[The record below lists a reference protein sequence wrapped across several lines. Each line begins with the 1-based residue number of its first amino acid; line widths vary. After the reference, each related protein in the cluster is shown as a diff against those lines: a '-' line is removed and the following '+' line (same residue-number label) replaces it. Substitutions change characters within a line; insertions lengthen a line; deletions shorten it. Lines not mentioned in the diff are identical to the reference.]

1 MVSWNS
7 NHTSSRF
14 FSAGVLLVV
23 VTAVALLALIGKQK
37 ISVTTETKNL
47 ETASE
52 AGQPVRVVTAARAK
66 EERQVVLSGEA
77 RPYASVT
84 LYAKVSGYI
93 QEIRVDKGDKVRADQ
108 ILAVIDS
115 PELTRQYDAAV
126 ADAKNKR
133 LDAERAL
140 QLFNTGAVSS
150 QSFHG
155 SETTAEIAEKNAA
168 SFLAQK
174 DYLTVRAPF
183 SGAITARFVDPGA
196 LVQGAT
202 AAQTSALPVVT
213 LSETNRL
220 RIYVYPDQRIASL
233 VQVGDR
239 AEISDT
245 ARPDVKL
252 TAAVSRTSG
261 ELDLKTRT
269 LLVEIDCDN
278 RDGLILAGSFV
289 QVTLSL
295 RMPRQV
301 EIPTQALII
310 RGNKTLVGVIT
321 PDNKVN
327 LRPVEI
333 YESDGKTAR
342 LSSGVQEGEKVA
354 LNLGHSVEDGQM
366 VQPSIKEQEGKGQK
380 GLQSRCKHLSKDYFV
395 NIRN

>member
-1 MVSWNS
+1 MAFWSS

-14 FSAGVLLVV
+14 FSVGILLVV

-37 ISVTTETKNL
+37 MSVTAETKNR
-47 ETASE
+47 EAANE
-52 AGQPVRVVTAARAK
+52 AGQPVRVITAARAQ
-66 EERQVVLSGEA
+66 EERQVVLAGEA
-77 RPYASVT
+77 RPYATVT

-93 QEIRVDKGDKVRADQ
+93 QEIRVDKGDKVQADQ
-108 ILAVIDS
+108 ILAIIDS

-150 QSFHG
+150 QSYHG
-155 SETTAEIAEKNAA
+155 SDTTAEIAEKTAA
-168 SFLAQK
+168 SLLAQK
-174 DYLTVRAPF
+174 DYLTMRAPF
-183 SGAITARFVDPGA
+183 SGTVTARFVDPGA

-202 AAQTSALPVVT
+202 TAQTSALPIVT
-213 LSETNRL
+213 LSETDRL
-220 RIYVYPDQRIASL
+220 RVYVYPDQRIASL
-233 VQVGDR
+233 IKVGGR
-239 AEISDT
+239 AEVSDT
-245 ARPDVKL
+245 TRPDVKL
-252 TAAVSRTSG
+252 TATVNRTSG

-295 RMPRQV
+295 RMPHQV

-310 RGNKTLVGVIT
+310 RGKRTLVGVIT

-354 LNLGHSVEDGQM
+354 LNLGHSVEDGEL
-366 VQPSIKEQEGKGQK
+366 VQPSMKEQEGKGRED
-380 GLQSRCKHLSKDYFV
+380 S
-395 NIRN
+395 

>member
-1 MVSWNS
+1 MVSRSS
-7 NHTSSRF
+7 NHTNRRF
-14 FSAGVLLVV
+14 ILGGILLVI
-23 VTAVALLALIGKQK
+23 VTAVALLALIERQK
-37 ISVTTETKNL
+37 TSINVETKNL
-47 ETASE
+47 KETDR
-52 AGQPVRVVTAARAK
+52 AGLPVRVVNVARAE
-66 EERQVVLSGEA
+66 EERKIVLSGEA
-77 RPYASVT
+77 RPYATVT
-84 LYAKVSGYI
+84 LYAKVSGYV

-108 ILAVIDS
+108 ILAIIDS
-115 PELTRQYDAAV
+115 PELNRQYDAAV

-155 SETTAEIAEKNAA
+155 SETTAEIAEQTAA

-183 SGAITARFVDPGA
+183 SGTLTARFVDPGA

-202 AAQTSALPVVT
+202 TAQTSALPIVT
-213 LSETNRL
+213 ISDTDRL
-220 RIYVYPDQRIASL
+220 RVYVYPDQRIASL
-233 VQVGDR
+233 IKVGDD
-239 AEISDT
+239 AEVSDT
-245 ARPDVKL
+245 TRPDVKL
-252 TAAVSRTSG
+252 KAAVSRTSG

-269 LLVEIDCDN
+269 LLVEIECGN

-289 QVTLSL
+289 QVTLHL

-301 EIPTQALII
+301 EVPVQALII

-321 PDNKVN
+321 TDNKVN

-342 LSSGVQEGEKVA
+342 LGSGVQEGDKVA
-354 LNLGHSVEDGQM
+354 LDLGQSVQDGQM
-366 VQPSIKEQEGKGQK
+366 VQPSIKEQEGKSQK
-380 GLQSRCKHLSKDYFV
+380 SP
-395 NIRN
+395 

>member
-7 NHTSSRF
+7 NHTSSRY
-14 FSAGVLLVV
+14 FSGGVLLVV
-23 VTAVALLALIGKQK
+23 ATAVALLALIGKQK
-37 ISVTTETKNL
+37 MSVTAETKNL
-47 ETASE
+47 KAASE
-52 AGQPVRVVTAARAK
+52 AGQPVRVVTAVRAK
-66 EERQVVLSGEA
+66 EERQVVLAGEA
-77 RPYASVT
+77 RSYATVT

-108 ILAVIDS
+108 ILAIIDS
-115 PELTRQYDAAV
+115 PELIRQYDAAV

-155 SETTAEIAEKNAA
+155 SETIAEIAEKNAA
-168 SFLAQK
+168 SLLAQK
-174 DYLTVRAPF
+174 DYLTMRAPF
-183 SGAITARFVDPGA
+183 AGTITARFVDPGA

-202 AAQTSALPVVT
+202 TAQTSALPIVT
-213 LSETNRL
+213 ISDTDRL
-220 RIYVYPDQRIASL
+220 RVYVYPDQKTAIL
-233 VQVGDR
+233 VKVGDR

-245 ARPDVKL
+245 AKPDVKL
-252 TAAVSRTSG
+252 TATVSRTSG

-278 RDGLILAGSFV
+278 RDGMILAGSFV

-295 RMPRQV
+295 RMPHQV

-310 RGNKTLVGVIT
+310 CGNKTLVGVIT

-342 LSSGVQEGEKVA
+342 LSSGVQEGDKIA
-354 LNLGHSVEDGQM
+354 LDLGQSVKDGQL
-366 VQPSIKEQEGKGQK
+366 VQPSMKEQEGKGQK
-380 GLQSRCKHLSKDYFV
+380 GS
-395 NIRN
+395 

>member
-1 MVSWNS
+1 MAFWSS
-7 NHTSSRF
+7 NHSDNRF
-14 FSAGVLLVV
+14 IMGGILLVI

-37 ISVTTETKNL
+37 MSVTAETKNL
-47 ETASE
+47 KKTDQT
-52 AGQPVRVVTAARAK
+52 GRPVRVVTAARA
-66 EERQVVLSGEA
+66 EDERKVVLSGEA
-77 RPYASVT
+77 RPYATVT

-108 ILAVIDS
+108 VLAIIES

-168 SFLAQK
+168 SLLAQK

-183 SGAITARFVDPGA
+183 SGTITARFVDRGA

-202 AAQTSALPVVT
+202 TAQTSALPIVT
-213 LSETNRL
+213 ISDTDRL
-220 RIYVYPDQRIASL
+220 RVYVYPDQKIASL
-233 VQVGDR
+233 IKVGDR
-239 AEISDT
+239 AEVSDT
-245 ARPDVKL
+245 TRPDVKL
-252 TAAVSRTSG
+252 TATVSRTSG

-269 LLVEIDCDN
+269 LLVEIDCGN

-289 QVTLSL
+289 QVTLRL
-295 RMPRQV
+295 RMPDQV
-301 EIPTQALII
+301 EIPTQALIV
-310 RGNKTLVGVIT
+310 RGEKTLVGVIT

-333 YESDGKTAR
+333 YDSDGKTAR

-354 LNLGHSVEDGQM
+354 LHLGHSVQDGEL
-366 VQPSIKEQEGKGQK
+366 VQPSIKEQEGKDQK
-380 GLQSRCKHLSKDYFV
+380 GS
-395 NIRN
+395 

>member
-183 SGAITARFVDPGA
+183 SGTITARFVDPGA

-252 TAAVSRTSG
+252 TATVSRTSG

-310 RGNKTLVGVIT
+310 RGNKTLVGIIT

-380 GLQSRCKHLSKDYFV
+380 GL
-395 NIRN
+395 

>member
-1 MVSWNS
+1 MVFWSS

-14 FSAGVLLVV
+14 FSGGILLVI
-23 VTAVALLALIGKQK
+23 VTAVALLAVIGKQK
-37 ISVTTETKNL
+37 MSVTAETKNL
-47 ETASE
+47 EAAND
-52 AGQPVRVVTAARAK
+52 AGQPVRVVTAARGQ
-66 EERQVVLSGEA
+66 EERQVVLAGEA
-77 RPYASVT
+77 RPYATVT

-93 QEIRVDKGDKVRADQ
+93 QEIQVDKGDKVQTDQ
-108 ILAVIDS
+108 ILAIIDS
-115 PELTRQYDAAV
+115 PELTRQYDGAV

-155 SETTAEIAEKNAA
+155 SDTTAEIAEKTAA

-174 DYLTVRAPF
+174 EYLTVRAPF
-183 SGAITARFVDPGA
+183 SGTITARFVDPGA

-202 AAQTSALPVVT
+202 TAQTSALPIVT
-213 LSETNRL
+213 LSETDRL
-220 RIYVYPDQRIASL
+220 RIYVYPDQKIATL
-233 VQVGDR
+233 VRLGDR

-252 TAAVSRTSG
+252 TATVSRTSG

-269 LLVEIDCDN
+269 LLVEIECDN

-289 QVTLSL
+289 QVTLHL
-295 RMPRQV
+295 RMPPQV
-301 EIPTQALII
+301 EIPAQALII
-310 RGNKTLVGVIT
+310 RGKNTLVGVVT
-321 PDNKVN
+321 PDNKVS

-333 YESDGKTAR
+333 YESDGVRVR

-354 LNLGHSVEDGQM
+354 LNLGQNAEEGQR
-366 VQPSIKEQEGKGQK
+366 VQPSTKEQDVKGQQ
-380 GLQSRCKHLSKDYFV
+380 GS
-395 NIRN
+395 